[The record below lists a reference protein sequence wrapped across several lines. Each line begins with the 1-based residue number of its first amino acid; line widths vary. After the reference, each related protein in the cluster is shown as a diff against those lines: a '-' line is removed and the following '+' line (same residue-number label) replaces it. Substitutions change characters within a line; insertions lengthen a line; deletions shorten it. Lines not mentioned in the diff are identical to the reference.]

1 MKAAQRF
8 ELITLYHR
16 SYEYYI
22 ETQISIL
29 SRQPTFKKGQLT
41 SPTQDMKQYA
51 IQLSHACKI
60 TVKDVLDSTSL
71 FGQAKSPTQ
80 QALMSMTYLS
90 HALIY
95 SFIEYNS
102 PVPKKVWHELNSLYE
117 FASGIGQKDTATETL
132 GESSTP
138 TTIENTYKQILL
150 ASLADPLH
158 LPYGGV

>member
-1 MKAAQRF
+1 
-8 ELITLYHR
+8 
-16 SYEYYI
+16 
-22 ETQISIL
+22 
-29 SRQPTFKKGQLT
+29 
-41 SPTQDMKQYA
+41 
-51 IQLSHACKI
+51 
-60 TVKDVLDSTSL
+60 
-71 FGQAKSPTQ
+71 
-80 QALMSMTYLS
+80 MTYLS

-102 PVPKKVWHELNSLYE
+102 PVPKKVWHELNSLCE